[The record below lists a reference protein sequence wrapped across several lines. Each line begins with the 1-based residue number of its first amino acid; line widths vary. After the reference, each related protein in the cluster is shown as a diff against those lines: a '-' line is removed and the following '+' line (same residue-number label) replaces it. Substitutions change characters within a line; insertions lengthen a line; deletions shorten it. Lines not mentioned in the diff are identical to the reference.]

1 MSETMLQQIN
11 DAIFKRLQHLTSRD
25 GCVIKNLHKKYNDI
39 EVTSQSQCTQLC
51 FEYAGNQ
58 YTLNMNKLDDEELM
72 NIETMTNDLL
82 LRYEFLGKLDAINS
96 PGIVTSRSR
105 HLESLVS
112 SLDYYRGAYAFVLDL
127 AKSEKEDAEHEE

>member
-11 DAIFKRLQHLTSRD
+11 DAIFKRLQHLASRD
-25 GCVIKNLHKKYNDI
+25 GCVIKNLHKKYDDI

-51 FEYAGNQ
+51 FEYDGTE
-58 YTLNMNKLDDEELM
+58 YTLNMNKLDDEELL
-72 NIETMTNDLL
+72 NVETVSNNLYVK
-82 LRYEFLGKLDAINS
+82 YEFLGKLDAINY

>member
-1 MSETMLQQIN
+1 MSDTMLQQIN

-25 GCVIKNLHKKYNDI
+25 GCVIKNLHKKYDDI

-51 FEYAGNQ
+51 FEYDGTV
-58 YTLNMNKLDDEELM
+58 YSLNMNKLDDEELL
-72 NIETMTNDLL
+72 NVETMTNDLL
-82 LRYEFLGKLDAINS
+82 IRYDFLRKVDAINY

-127 AKSEKEDAEHEE
+127 AKSEKEDANAEE

>member
-1 MSETMLQQIN
+1 MTDTMLQQIN
-11 DAIFKRLQHLTSRD
+11 EAIFKRLHHLASRD
-25 GCVIKNLHKKYNDI
+25 GSVIKNLHKKYDDI
-39 EVTSQSQCTQLC
+39 EVTNLSKCTQIC
-51 FEYAGNQ
+51 FEYDGTV
-58 YTLNMNKLDDEELM
+58 YSLNMNKLDDEELL
-72 NIETMTNDLL
+72 NVETITNDLL
-82 LRYEFLGKLDAINS
+82 IRYDFLRKLDAINY

>member
-1 MSETMLQQIN
+1 MSDTMLQQIN

-25 GCVIKNLHKKYNDI
+25 GSVIKNLHKKYDDI

-51 FEYAGNQ
+51 FEYDGTV
-58 YTLNMNKLDDEELM
+58 YSLNMNKLDEEELL
-72 NIETMTNDLL
+72 NVETVSHDLYVK
-82 LRYEFLGKLDAINS
+82 YEFLGKLDAINY

-127 AKSEKEDAEHEE
+127 AKSEKEDANAE

>member
-1 MSETMLQQIN
+1 MTLFLSVYN
-11 DAIFKRLQHLTSRD
+11 TSL
-25 GCVIKNLHKKYNDI
+25 VEMAALSKIYTKKYDDI

-51 FEYAGNQ
+51 FEYDGTE
-58 YTLNMNKLDDEELM
+58 YTLNMNKLDDEELL
-72 NIETMTNDLL
+72 NVETVSNNLYVK
-82 LRYEFLGKLDAINS
+82 YEFLGKLDAINY

>member
-1 MSETMLQQIN
+1 MSDTMLQQIN

-25 GCVIKNLHKKYNDI
+25 GCVIKNLHKKYDDI

-51 FEYAGNQ
+51 FEYDGTV
-58 YTLNMNKLDDEELM
+58 YSLNMNKLDEEELL
-72 NIETMTNDLL
+72 NVETVSHDLL
-82 LRYEFLGKLDAINS
+82 IRYDFLRKLDAINY

-127 AKSEKEDAEHEE
+127 TNSEKEDAKHEE

>member
-1 MSETMLQQIN
+1 MSDTMLQQIN
-11 DAIFKRLQHLTSRD
+11 DAIFKRLQHLASRD
-25 GCVIKNLHKKYNDI
+25 GSVIKNLHKKYDDI

-51 FEYAGNQ
+51 FEYDGTE
-58 YTLNMNKLDDEELM
+58 YTLNMNKLDDEELL
-72 NIETMTNDLL
+72 NVETVSNNLYVK
-82 LRYEFLGKLDAINS
+82 YEFLGKLDAINY

>member
-1 MSETMLQQIN
+1 MSDTMLQQIN
-11 DAIFKRLQHLTSRD
+11 DAIFKRLQQLTSRD
-25 GCVIKNLHKKYNDI
+25 GCVIKNLHKKYDDI

-51 FEYAGNQ
+51 FEYDGTV
-58 YTLNMNKLDDEELM
+58 YSLNMNKLDEEELL
-72 NIETMTNDLL
+72 NVETVSHDLYVK
-82 LRYEFLGKLDAINS
+82 YEFLGKLDAINY

-127 AKSEKEDAEHEE
+127 TNSEKEDAKHEE

>member
-1 MSETMLQQIN
+1 MSDTMLQQIN

-25 GCVIKNLHKKYNDI
+25 GCVIKNLHKKYDDI
-39 EVTSQSQCTQLC
+39 EVTSQSQCTQIC
-51 FEYAGNQ
+51 FEYDGTV
-58 YTLNMNKLDDEELM
+58 YSLNMNKLDDEELL
-72 NIETMTNDLL
+72 NVETVSNNLYVK
-82 LRYEFLGKLDAINS
+82 YEFLGKLDAINY

>member
-1 MSETMLQQIN
+1 MSDTMLQQIN
-11 DAIFKRLQHLTSRD
+11 EAIFKRLHHLASRD
-25 GCVIKNLHKKYNDI
+25 GCVIKNLHKKYDDI

-51 FEYAGNQ
+51 FEYDGTE
-58 YTLNMNKLDDEELM
+58 YTLNMNKLDDEELL
-72 NIETMTNDLL
+72 NVETVSNNLYVK
-82 LRYEFLGKLDAINS
+82 YEFLGKLDAINY

>member
-1 MSETMLQQIN
+1 MSDTMLQQIN
-11 DAIFKRLQHLTSRD
+11 EAIFKRLQHLTSRD
-25 GCVIKNLHKKYNDI
+25 GCVIKNLHKKYDDI

-51 FEYAGNQ
+51 FEYDGTV
-58 YTLNMNKLDDEELM
+58 YSLNMNKLDDEELL
-72 NIETMTNDLL
+72 NVETMTNDLL
-82 LRYEFLGKLDAINS
+82 IRYDFLRKVDAINY

-127 AKSEKEDAEHEE
+127 TNSEKEDAKHEE

>member
-1 MSETMLQQIN
+1 MSDTMLQQIN

-25 GCVIKNLHKKYNDI
+25 GCVIKNLHKKYDDI

-51 FEYAGNQ
+51 FEYDGTV
-58 YTLNMNKLDDEELM
+58 YSLNMNKLDEEELL
-72 NIETMTNDLL
+72 NVETVSHDLYVK
-82 LRYEFLGKLDAINS
+82 YEFLGKLDAINY

-127 AKSEKEDAEHEE
+127 TNSEKEDAKHEE

>member
-1 MSETMLQQIN
+1 MSDTMLQQIN

-25 GCVIKNLHKKYNDI
+25 GCVIKNLHKKYDDI

-51 FEYAGNQ
+51 FEYDGTV
-58 YTLNMNKLDDEELM
+58 YSLNMNKLDDEELL

-82 LRYEFLGKLDAINS
+82 IRYEFLRKLDAINY

-105 HLESLVS
+105 HLDALVS

-127 AKSEKEDAEHEE
+127 AKSEKEDANAEE

>member
-1 MSETMLQQIN
+1 MSDTMLQQIN

-25 GCVIKNLHKKYNDI
+25 GCVIKNLHKKYDDI

-51 FEYAGNQ
+51 FEYDGTE
-58 YTLNMNKLDDEELM
+58 YTLNMNKLDDEELL
-72 NIETMTNDLL
+72 NVETVSNNLYVK
-82 LRYEFLGKLDAINS
+82 YEFLGKLDAINY

>member
-1 MSETMLQQIN
+1 MSDTMLQQIN

-25 GCVIKNLHKKYNDI
+25 GCVIKNLHKKYDDI

-51 FEYAGNQ
+51 FEYDGTV
-58 YTLNMNKLDDEELM
+58 YSLNMNKLDEEELL
-72 NIETMTNDLL
+72 NVETVSHDLYVK
-82 LRYEFLGKLDAINS
+82 YEFLGKLDAINY

-127 AKSEKEDAEHEE
+127 AKSEKEDA

>member
-1 MSETMLQQIN
+1 MSDTMLQQIN
-11 DAIFKRLQHLTSRD
+11 DAIFKRLQHLTCRD
-25 GCVIKNLHKKYNDI
+25 GCVIKNLHKKYDDI

-51 FEYAGNQ
+51 FEYDGTV
-58 YTLNMNKLDDEELM
+58 YSLNMNKLDEEELL
-72 NIETMTNDLL
+72 NVETVSHDLYVK
-82 LRYEFLGKLDAINS
+82 YEFLGKLDAINY

-127 AKSEKEDAEHEE
+127 TNSEKEDAKHEE

>member
-11 DAIFKRLQHLTSRD
+11 DAIFKRLQHLARRD
-25 GCVIKNLHKKYNDI
+25 GSVIKNLHKKYDDI
-39 EVTSQSQCTQLC
+39 EVTNPSQCTKVC

-58 YTLNMNKLDDEELM
+58 YTLNMNKLDDAEFL

-82 LRYEFLGKLDAINS
+82 IRYDFLRKVEAINY

-105 HLESLVS
+105 HLEALVS
-112 SLDYYRGAYAFVLDL
+112 SIDYYRSAYSFLLDL
-127 AKSEKEDAEHEE
+127 TQSKSATKRWV